1 MARTAGHTMLTQD
14 ACWAL
19 LQTVG
24 VGRVSYTEMA
34 LPVIRA
40 VPFVV
45 DGGSVIAAVGLSPLR
60 PDLFD
65 MPTVVAFEAGEWDQR
80 RHEGWT
86 VHFIGK
92 ARAVFD
98 HESAEIAAMG
108 LASWIDGEPAVYVR
122 INAEMVSGVQV
133 GAGVPVLRAS

>member
-1 MARTAGHTMLTQD
+1 MARTGAHTTLTQAD
-14 ACWAL
+14 CWAL
-19 LQTVG
+19 LQTAG

-34 LPVIRA
+34 LPAIRA

-45 DGGSVIAAVGLSPLR
+45 DGSSVIVAVGLSPLR
-60 PDLFD
+60 PDLFEV
-65 MPTVVAFEAGEWDQR
+65 PTVVAFEAGEWDQCR
-80 RHEGWT
+80 REGWT

-92 ARAVFD
+92 AQAVFD

-133 GAGVPVLRAS
+133 GAGP